1 MDESEV
7 PRFFW
12 PTLYSDVEAIFLFFS
27 YAVQAYLQCGAK
39 TGSAIFWLACTAVLQ
54 LHFVIVLYI
63 S

>member
-39 TGSAIFWLACTAVLQ
+39 TGSAIF
-54 LHFVIVLYI
+54 
-63 S
+63 